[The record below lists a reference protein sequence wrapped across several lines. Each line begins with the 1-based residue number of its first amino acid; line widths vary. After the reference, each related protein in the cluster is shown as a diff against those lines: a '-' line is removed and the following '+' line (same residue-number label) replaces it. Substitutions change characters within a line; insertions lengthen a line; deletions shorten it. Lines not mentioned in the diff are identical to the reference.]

1 MKKILL
7 FVSLIML
14 TSGLFAQFQ
23 IGPTAMLNLQ
33 LTGEDVQYIAEE
45 GASVVNELS
54 IDDFTFGVDTR
65 LNLGLLQIGAYGLFS
80 PGYDLSNITDGAT
93 IRAFFDA
100 GVTIDLFIL
109 RLSAG
114 VGPSMDFLLSENAD
128 STETFDAG
136 FNMKI
141 SADVQLGGIAASV
154 VYLTDVKLTV
164 EDISKAFQNINGFV
178 GVSLLFY

>member
-93 IRAFFDA
+93 IRAFFD
-100 GVTIDLFIL
+100 
-109 RLSAG
+109 
-114 VGPSMDFLLSENAD
+114 
-128 STETFDAG
+128 
-136 FNMKI
+136 
-141 SADVQLGGIAASV
+141 VQ
-154 VYLTDVKLTV
+154 
-164 EDISKAFQNINGFV
+164 
-178 GVSLLFY
+178 